1 MVSNS
6 FIINSHL
13 EVIMQNVSLPVNY
26 AAQGILNAIFLLVY
40 TK

>member
-6 FIINSHL
+6 FITNSHL
-13 EVIMQNVSLPVNY
+13 EVIMQAVSVAVNY
-26 AAQGILNAIFLLVY
+26 ATQGILNAIFLLVY